1 MATERT
7 VRIPKGVK
15 VEIDG
20 PLVRVKGQK
29 GQLERNFRFPQI
41 AMKVEGDEVVIS
53 TGADRKRVVA
63 MVGTI
68 QAHVANMCKGVSEGF
83 EYRMKVVYSH
93 FPIQLKLSGNR
104 LEINNFLGE
113 KKPRYALIRDG
124 VTAKV
129 GNDEI
134 VLSGIDRETLGITSA
149 NIEDATRIRDRDPRI
164 FQDGIYRVQR
174 G

>member
-1 MATERT
+1 MATERR
-7 VRIPKGVK
+7 VRIPRGVK
-15 VEIDG
+15 VDIEG
-20 PLVRVKGQK
+20 PVVKVKGPK

-41 AMKVEGDEVVIS
+41 AMTLDGDDVVIL
-53 TGADRKRVVA
+53 TEADRKRTAA

-93 FPIQLKLSGNR
+93 FPIQLKLTGNR

-113 KKPRYALIRDG
+113 KKPRFAMIREG

-134 VLSGIDRETLGITSA
+134 VLTGIDRETLGITSA
-149 NIEDATRIRDRDPRI
+149 NIEHATRIRDRDPRI
-164 FQDGIYRVQR
+164 FQDGIYRIQR

>member
-1 MATERT
+1 MGILRQIEIPPGVNARLEGSVLT
-7 VRIPKGVK
+7 VSGPKGT
-15 VEIDG
+15 
-20 PLVRVKGQK
+20 LVRDM
-29 GQLERNFRFPQI
+29 RFPQI
-41 AMKVEGDEVVIS
+41 DVRIADGEVIVSTASDKRRFLAMSGTLEAHVKGMFRGVVEGY
-53 TGADRKRVVA
+53 
-63 MVGTI
+63 
-68 QAHVANMCKGVSEGF
+68 

-134 VLSGIDRETLGITSA
+134 VLSGINRETLGITSA
-149 NIEDATRIRDRDPRI
+149 NIEDATRIRNRDPRI
-164 FQDGIYRVQR
+164 FQDGIYRIQR